1 MSRIN
6 EDAAVV
12 TTEEQKSATTGKSER
27 LGSIDALRGFDMF
40 WIAGG
45 EGIIH
50 TLASLTGWPF
60 FLWCSYELTHSI
72 WNGVTF
78 YDMIFPL
85 FLFLAGTTVPLSF
98 KKRLARGQTN
108 KDLYKHIISRVIILI
123 ALGLVYNGFF
133 QFNWIHMRYASVLAR
148 IGLGWG
154 FAALIYMNTD
164 SWKTRMVW
172 FWGILIG
179 YWLILLLVP
188 VPGVGA
194 YVLTK
199 GGWLGSYI
207 DRHFLPGKLYLG
219 IHDPEGI
226 LSTVPAIATGLLGM
240 MIGQLLTLSPDTMT
254 KLRKVT
260 MLIIIGLAG
269 LILGGIWNTVFPI
282 NKNMWTSS
290 FVLYVGGWCTLFLAL
305 FYYIIDIRQWRK
317 WAFFFIV
324 IGANS
329 IVAYMIPD
337 GRLIDFTPTVHYLFN
352 GVVGWFPIPA
362 QAFLFSIGYV
372 LVAWVFLYF
381 LYRNKL
387 FFKI

>member
-1 MSRIN
+1 MN
-6 EDAAVV
+6 KEKQTVA
-12 TTEEQKSATTGKSER
+12 EQDPKPEIKKSER
-27 LGSIDALRGFDMF
+27 VDAIDALRGFDMF

-50 TLASLTGWPF
+50 TLARLTNWPF

-72 WNGVTF
+72 WNGFTF

-85 FLFLAGTTVPLSF
+85 FLFLAGSTVPFSF
-98 KKRLARGQTN
+98 RKRLERGQT
-108 KDLYKHIISRVIILI
+108 KQDLYKHVGSRVIILI
-123 ALGLVYNGFF
+123 ALGLVYNGFLN
-133 QFNWIHMRYASVLAR
+133 FNFLHMRYASVLAR

-164 SWKTRMVW
+164 SWKARMAW
-172 FWGILIG
+172 FWGILFG
-179 YWLILLLVP
+179 YWLLLLLVP

-207 DRHFLPGKLYLG
+207 DRHLLPGVFYTG

-226 LSTVPAIATGLLGM
+226 LSTVPAIATGLMGM
-240 MIGQLLTLSPDTMT
+240 MTGSLLAIDSEKLSKM
-254 KLRKVT
+254 KK
-260 MLIIIGLAG
+260 G
-269 LILGGIWNTVFPI
+269 LILLGVGLVYLGLAQLWNLSFPI

-290 FVLYVGGWCTLFLAL
+290 FVLYTSGWSLLLLSF
-305 FYYIIDIRQWRK
+305 FYFIMDIMQYKR
-317 WAFFFIV
+317 WAFFFVV

-329 IVAYMIPD
+329 IVAYFIPD
-337 GRLIDFTPTVHYLFN
+337 RTVINFHPTVNFFLN
-352 GVVGWFPIPA
+352 GVLSYFTFPVQSVLLA
-362 QAFLFSIGYV
+362 AGYV
-372 LVAWVFLYF
+372 GVAWLFLYF
-381 LYRNKL
+381 LYKKKL